1 MRARRVVAYARLP
14 HFVPI
19 VVVLAATAALALV
32 FGGSDLPRLR
42 LATILLAM
50 LGGQIA
56 VGVVN
61 ELVDLPTDR
70 PTQPHKPLAS
80 GLVSVRGAVA
90 MGAVG
95 LLLMLVAGG
104 ALGPAELAVCA
115 LGNGI
120 GIAYSLWFKRTML
133 AWLPYL
139 VALPLIPIWV
149 AICLDRFQP
158 ALLLV
163 GPAGAGAIVGAQ
175 LAQALPD
182 IAADRA
188 AGIDSLSTR
197 LGEPRAHLAAILA
210 ALVTT
215 LAAVAAGLAMHP
227 DRRTVPV
234 AAALATAL
242 LLGNLAARR
251 RYPRGAVM
259 AAFPC
264 VAGSLA
270 LVGIAIISTLVT
282 SP

>member
-19 VVVLAATAALALV
+19 VVVLAATAALAIV
-32 FGGSDLPRLR
+32 IGGRDLTAARLT
-42 LATILLAM
+42 TILLAM

-56 VGVVN
+56 VGVAN

-70 PTQPHKPLAS
+70 RTQPHKPLAS
-80 GLVSVRGAVA
+80 GLVSMRGAVA

-95 LLLMLVAGG
+95 LLLMLIAGG
-104 ALGPAELAVCA
+104 ALGPTELAVCT

-163 GPAGAGAIVGAQ
+163 GPTGAGAIVGAQ

-182 IAADRA
+182 IAADRT

-197 LGEPRAHLAAILA
+197 LGERRAHLVAILA
-210 ALVTT
+210 ALLTT
-215 LAAVAAGLAMHP
+215 LVAVAAGLAMHP
-227 DRRTVPV
+227 ERRVVPV

-242 LLGNLAARR
+242 LLGDLAARR
-251 RYPRGAVM
+251 RFPRGAVM

-264 VAGSLA
+264 IAGSVA
-270 LVGIAIISTLVT
+270 LVGIATISTLFIN
-282 SP
+282 P